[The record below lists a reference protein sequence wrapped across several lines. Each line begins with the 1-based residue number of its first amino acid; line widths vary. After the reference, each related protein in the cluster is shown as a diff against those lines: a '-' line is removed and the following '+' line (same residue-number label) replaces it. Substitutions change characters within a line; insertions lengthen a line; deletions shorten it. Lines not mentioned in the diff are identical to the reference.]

1 MCNRCCSRIDMMQR
15 TMLYT
20 ATLIVTAITCPELW
34 FQHLSPEEAD
44 HEIELIAGSP
54 LSTFSL

>member
-1 MCNRCCSRIDMMQR
+1 MMQR